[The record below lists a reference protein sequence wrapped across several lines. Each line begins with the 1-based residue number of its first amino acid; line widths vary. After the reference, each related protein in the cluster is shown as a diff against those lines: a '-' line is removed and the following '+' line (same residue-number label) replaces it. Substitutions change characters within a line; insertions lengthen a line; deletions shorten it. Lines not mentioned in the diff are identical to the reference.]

1 MTTSATG
8 GGFPTPP
15 SLVLFDLDDTL
26 LAHRAAVDLGI
37 TVHRATLDSE
47 NFAPDDAAEV
57 ARWHELEE
65 KHYHRY
71 LSGEIDF
78 VGQRQAR
85 AADFVASYGIRLDP
99 AEAENWYN
107 EYSVEY
113 QNAWAL
119 HDDALPCLDELR
131 QTIPGVRLGLITNGE
146 LEYQAPKVDA
156 VGLRPYVEHLI
167 CSGELGI
174 AKPDARIFQHAC
186 ELFGLPPSSAV
197 YIGDRLHTD
206 AIGAARAGLAGVWLD
221 RSGSAPEEDVATA
234 AESDVSVIRSLDE
247 LPAIL
252 VSPTS

>member
-1 MTTSATG
+1 MTAAATG
-8 GGFPTPP
+8 DKFT
-15 SLVLFDLDDTL
+15 SSRTLVLFDLDDTL

-37 TVHRATLDSE
+37 TVHRTTLPAGD
-47 NFAPDDAAEV
+47 FAPDDAAEV

-71 LSGEIDF
+71 LTGEIDF
-78 VGQRQAR
+78 HGQRRAR
-85 AADFVASYGIRLDP
+85 AADFVASYGIRLSP
-99 AEAENWYN
+99 AEATNWYN

-113 QNAWAL
+113 QNAWTL

-131 QTIPGVRLGLITNGE
+131 HTIPGVRLGIITNGE
-146 LEYQAPKVDA
+146 LEYQTPKVDQ

-186 ELFGLPPSSAV
+186 ELFGVAGSSAV

-206 AIGAARAGLAGVWLD
+206 AIGATDAGLAGVWLD
-221 RSGSAPEEDVATA
+221 RNDSATA
-234 AESDVSVIRSLDE
+234 EDRAAAEASGVTVVRTLAE
-247 LPAIL
+247 LPRL
-252 VSPTS
+252 LGGH